1 MAKKDKDY
9 TNKVFDL
16 RTDITSGASGEYHP
30 KFVVSFGSY
39 AVDKWL
45 TNHGGLP
52 SGCYVVIS
60 SKDEGVFKTTT
71 GNRILKQVQDL
82 GYPVGVVDSEYKW
95 SFKRGRSNGL
105 NTDDNKLF
113 HYSEPLT
120 GEDALTDVE
129 RMMTDHG
136 CKAIML
142 DSVDGAQP
150 EIGLDHE
157 YGDANIGAHAKLFNS
172 AARRLSKMCRKYD
185 CLLIVIN
192 QMRGNITNVGGRP
205 QQMGFK
211 SSGGRGLPF
220 YSHCNF
226 EIFQGESQGNRV
238 DKDLIPLR
246 ISIRRNSMG
255 PSWKDIPV
263 FALQN
268 YGIDPYS
275 EMIDIAITQT
285 IITKAGSWYRYKDD
299 PIGQGRE
306 SVRDWLEIH
315 GAVVKIVDNKP
326 QVVIPY
332 ESKKPQ

>member
-16 RTDITSGASGEYHP
+16 RTDITAGASGEYHP
-30 KFVVSFGSY
+30 KFTVSFGSFE
-39 AVDKWL
+39 VDKYL
-45 TNHGGLP
+45 TAHNGLP
-52 SGCYVVIS
+52 SGCYVMIS

-82 GYPVGVVDSEYKW
+82 GHPVGVVDSEYKW

-105 NTDDNKLF
+105 DTDDPKKF
-113 HYSEPLT
+113 YYSEPLT
-120 GEDALTDVE
+120 GEEALRDVE
-129 RMMTDHG
+129 LMMTDHG

-157 YGDANIGAHAKLFNS
+157 YGDQNIGSHAKLFNN

-185 CLLIVIN
+185 CLLLVIN

-205 QQMGFK
+205 QQLGYK
-211 SSGGRGLPF
+211 ASGGRGLPF

-226 EIFQGESQGNRV
+226 EIFQGEAQSTRV

-255 PSWKDIPV
+255 PSWKDVKV
-263 FALQN
+263 FALQY

-275 EMIDIAITQT
+275 EMVDIAVTQK
-285 IITKAGSWYRYKDD
+285 IIVKSGSWYKYDKN

-315 GAVVKIVDNKP
+315 GATVKFVDNKP
-326 QVVIPY
+326 QVIIPY
-332 ESKKPQ
+332 DSKKPQ